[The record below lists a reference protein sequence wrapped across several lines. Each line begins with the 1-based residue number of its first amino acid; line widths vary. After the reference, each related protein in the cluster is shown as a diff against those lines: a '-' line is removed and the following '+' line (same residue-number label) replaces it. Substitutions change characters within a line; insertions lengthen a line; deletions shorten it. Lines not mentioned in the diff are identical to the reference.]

1 MSGGA
6 SQRWK
11 VAILLVLNSALIVA
25 IAHRARDLR
34 DAWRVHNMVVESRAE
49 LVGTSRKR

>member
-1 MSGGA
+1 MSRAAG
-6 SQRWK
+6 QRWK
-11 VAILLVLNSALIVA
+11 IAVLLVINSAVIVA

-49 LVGTSRKR
+49 LVGASGKR